1 MVKYLNRLD
10 VLCYLIIGRCGFDG
24 SGHDQTD
31 LCARLAQ
38 NGRHLLRAHAAQA
51 DFANL

>member
-1 MVKYLNRLD
+1 
-10 VLCYLIIGRCGFDG
+10 
-24 SGHDQTD
+24 

-51 DFANL
+51 DFANLKDMISTL